1 MNHDGKMDVVFGDLA
16 MKNMGLIV
24 KLEVL
29 VRV

>member
-1 MNHDGKMDVVFGDLA
+1 MNHDGKMDVVFGDLT
-16 MKNMGLIV
+16 MKHMGLIV